1 MPHPRPLH
9 PAAVAE
15 LIAARADA
23 VSADRRVRLVI
34 DGPPWSGIR
43 LGPLVVAALQDLPRP
58 AVLVETVD
66 YLRPASL
73 RLERGRDD
81 PEAFYEDWIDLAAL
95 RREVFEPAGPGG
107 SGRVLPALWDAGRD
121 RAVRAGYVTVPETA
135 IVVVEGWFLLGAGLA
150 HELAV
155 HVSLTG
161 AARQRRVPAADA
173 ARDLPAFARYDDE
186 VRPLELADIVVRADD
201 PRRPAVVVRDE

>member
-1 MPHPRPLH
+1 MT

-15 LIAARADA
+15 LIASRADA
-23 VSADRRVRLVI
+23 VVADHPVRLVI
-34 DGPPWSGIR
+34 DAPSWSGLR
-43 LGPLVVAALQDLPRP
+43 LGPLVVAALQELSRP
-58 AVLVETVD
+58 TLLVEAAD

-81 PEAFYEDWIDLAAL
+81 PDAFYEDWIDLAAL

-107 SGRVLPALWDAGRD
+107 SGRILPALWDAGRD
-121 RAVRAGYVTVPETA
+121 RAIRAAYVTVPGTA
-135 IVVVEGWFLLGAGLA
+135 IVVVEGWFLLGAGLD

-161 AARQRRVPAADA
+161 AARQRRVPAEDA

-201 PRRPAVVVRDE
+201 PRRPAVVVRDG